1 MAALITPSLYSQW
14 FWHLQ
19 TDGTKEEFLSYLR
32 KEPQPTSEAMQIGI
46 DFEDS
51 VRAVTDGGET
61 EDPCVAE
68 VAEIVRNGYWQ
79 SVLSKR
85 VDDIF
90 LYGRADVIKRDTIY
104 DIKRCG
110 KYDVGKYQDSI
121 QHDLYMECSGIKRF
135 VYVVCDGNAVYQEEY
150 RQTEQS
156 RNELFARIREMV
168 NWINADA
175 DYRQAFAENWT
186 AKE

>member
-1 MAALITPSLYSQW
+1 MAFLITPSLYSQW

-19 TDGTKEEFLSYLR
+19 TDRTKDEFLSYLR
-32 KEPQPTSEAMQIGI
+32 KEPQPTSEAMQQGI

-51 VRAVTDGGET
+51 VRSVTEGGKT
-61 EDPCVAE
+61 EDPCIEETAR
-68 VAEIVRNGYWQ
+68 IVSGGLWQ
-79 SVLSKR
+79 VTLTKR
-85 VDDIF
+85 IGDLC
-90 LYGRADVIKRDTIY
+90 LYGRSDVIKRDTIY

-110 KYDVGKYQDSI
+110 KYEVGKYQDSI
-121 QHDLYMECSGIKRF
+121 QHDLYMECSGLKRF
-135 VYVVCDGNAVYQEEY
+135 VYIACDGNAVYQEEY

-175 DYRQAFAENWT
+175 DYSKAFVEHWT